1 MLKDNVTLFKKSPS
15 PQQTTTTSLE
25 NVSESVKAWRLGKK
39 KQNEKIPDEI
49 WDQVFILLET
59 MKESWVL
66 GKLGIGQGQLL
77 SKRKERQAHGV
88 AINNVEEESWSE
100 NELESVEFCEV
111 KQKYPLDYKPAKAFS
126 TTTSVVELYRPDG
139 MLMKIHI
146 CTDSFEDLLRAFFKG

>member
-1 MLKDNVTLFKKSPS
+1 MSKDNVTPFKKSPRLE
-15 PQQTTTTSLE
+15 QTSSTSLE
-25 NVSESVKAWRLGKK
+25 KVTESVKAWRLGKK
-39 KQNEKIPDEI
+39 KQNEKIPEDI

-59 MKESWVL
+59 MNESRVL

-77 SKRKERQAHGV
+77 SKKQERQANEDTTIKV
-88 AINNVEEESWSE
+88 AEERWDEE
-100 NELESVEFCEV
+100 DMEPVEFCEV
-111 KQKYPLDYKPAKAFS
+111 TPKYPLDYKPAKAFS